1 MNGTPPTR
9 AAAFG
14 GGPAL
19 SVTLHDVAP
28 ATQAQCEQ
36 LIARLDRLGTMPLTL
51 LVTPRYHGRRST
63 AHFERWLDSRL
74 RRGDE
79 LALHGLSHADEGPPP
94 RGVLERVARRWY
106 TDAEGEFAALD
117 EPQAQARLAAGLRWF
132 ARRGWPVR
140 GFVPPAWLLGP
151 AAWTALRRQPLDYT
165 CTLNRIIDLR
175 GHAADALPALPAW
188 SIVYST
194 RSAWRRVA
202 GRWWND
208 ALARRQQDAPWM
220 RFELHPAD
228 AQHASVCEQAMRLV
242 QAARDAQRE
251 PLRLG
256 DVVDRLQAERD

>member
-1 MNGTPPTR
+1 VRLPPTR
-9 AAAFG
+9 AAALA

-36 LIARLDRLGTMPLTL
+36 LIARLERIGPMPLTL

-63 AHFERWLDSRL
+63 SYFERWLESRL

-79 LALHGLSHADEGPPP
+79 LALHGLSHDDAGPPP
-94 RGVLERVARRWY
+94 RGWLERVERRWY

-117 EPQAQARLAAGLRWF
+117 EPEAQTRLAAGMRWF

-140 GFVPPAWLLGP
+140 GFVAPAWLLGP
-151 AAWTALRRQPLDYT
+151 AAWAALRRQPFDYT
-165 CTLNRIIDLR
+165 CTLNRLLDLR
-175 GHAADALPALPAW
+175 AQAADPLPALPAW

-194 RSAWRRVA
+194 RSAWRRVV
-202 GRWWND
+202 GRCWNG
-208 ALARRQQDAPWM
+208 ALARRQQAAPWM
-220 RFELHPAD
+220 RFELHPGD
-228 AQHASVCEQAMRLV
+228 AVHTPVLDQAMRLV

-256 DVVDRLQAERD
+256 DVVDRLR